1 MAVRPARALKVL
13 PVMIQLAQ
21 PCPSIAAALEFEKE
35 QLAMVPRL
43 APGWMPIAGAAKLRS
58 VRWEMETWLAVT
70 VRAAPDARP
79 TASTVAVPEAGPRSV
94 RLVAARLGSA
104 LTR

>member
-1 MAVRPARALKVL
+1 
-13 PVMIQLAQ
+13 
-21 PCPSIAAALEFEKE
+21 
-35 QLAMVPRL
+35 
-43 APGWMPIAGAAKLRS
+43 